1 MKSASYT
8 VHGHRVVEITRNCI
22 KKSLTEEVIDV
33 AMESVNDFLV
43 SVDARD
49 VRTLAYTQSTL
60 VDYFKYYISETI
72 QDQATHFTVIGDSRN
87 NAPEDHGK
95 RFFVEIAFT
104 VKQSL
109 IATKISYMIEYKNS

>member
-8 VHGHRVVEITRNCI
+8 IQGHRVVEITRNCI
-22 KKSLTEEVIDV
+22 KKSLTEEVVDV
-33 AMESVNDFLV
+33 ALESVTDFL
-43 SVDARD
+43 SDVDPRD
-49 VRTLAYTQSTL
+49 TRTLAYTQSTL
-60 VDYFKYYISETI
+60 VDYFKYYVSETI
-72 QDQATHFTVIGDSRN
+72 GDQATHFSVVGDSRN
-87 NAPEDHGK
+87 NTQDDYGK